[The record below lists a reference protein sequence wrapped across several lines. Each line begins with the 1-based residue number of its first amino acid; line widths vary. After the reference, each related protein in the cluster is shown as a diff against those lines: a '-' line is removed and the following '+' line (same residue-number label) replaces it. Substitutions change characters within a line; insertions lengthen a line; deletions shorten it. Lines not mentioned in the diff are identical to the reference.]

1 MIEMLKDHRGFR
13 FGSSFSKPQ
22 QGVRSRLHSSGLKAS
37 GGGSRGGGAG
47 GGAKGFRIGN
57 VVGLTF
63 WTTNSSFEVYRRM
76 IR

>member
-37 GGGSRGGGAG
+37 GGGSRGGGG
-47 GGAKGFRIGN
+47 GGRGKGFQNRKC
-57 VVGLTF
+57 
-63 WTTNSSFEVYRRM
+63 RRPD
-76 IR
+76 ILDHKLKF